1 MKQSILTP
9 QNQPEDWLDQI
20 INECNHYL
28 IRYLNFLYNDDLI
41 LDVGANVGGFFLTW
55 KNFSNNWIL
64 VEPSKYNCSEISKN
78 LNNHKYQL
86 INKAV
91 DSKSGN
97 IARLR
102 KYIMNE
108 GKEAPS
114 GNFSIN
120 DFINPDNGHGW
131 KGEYEEVETI
141 SFEDLVGD
149 KKVGLLKVDC
159 EGSEHDFLF
168 NKNLK
173 NIKYIVMELH
183 NFLGVEKQQEL
194 CSWIEK
200 THKEAHSEGNGED
213 SHYIK
218 YWVNNELY

>member
-1 MKQSILTP
+1 MKQNVIIP
-9 QNQPEDWLDQI
+9 KNQPKNWLFEIMD
-20 INECNHYL
+20 ECKGYPIYNL
-28 IRYLNFLYNDDLI
+28 KFLYNDDLI
-41 LDVGANVGGFFLTW
+41 LDVGANAGGFFLTW

-97 IARLR
+97 IAQLR
-102 KYIMNE
+102 KYMVNE
-108 GKEAPS
+108 GEDTPS

-131 KGEYEEVETI
+131 KGDYEEVETI

-159 EGSEHDFLF
+159 
-168 NKNLK
+168 
-173 NIKYIVMELH
+173 
-183 NFLGVEKQQEL
+183 
-194 CSWIEK
+194 
-200 THKEAHSEGNGED
+200 
-213 SHYIK
+213 
-218 YWVNNELY
+218 

>member
-1 MKQSILTP
+1 MKHTILIP
-9 QNQPEDWLDQI
+9 QNQPENWLDAVMK
-20 INECNHYL
+20 ECKHYPL
-28 IRYLNFLYNDDLI
+28 GSLDFLYNDDLI

-55 KNFSNNWIL
+55 KNLSNNWIL

-78 LNNHKYQL
+78 LNSHEYQL
-86 INKAV
+86 ISKAV

-102 KYIMNE
+102 KYMH
-108 GKEAPS
+108 GTHQDTPS
-114 GNFSIN
+114 GNFGIN
-120 DFINPDNGHGW
+120 DFVNPDNGHGW
-131 KGEYEEVETI
+131 QGEYEEVETI

-159 EGSEHDFLF
+159 EGSEHNFLF

-183 NFLGVEKQQEL
+183 NFLGAKKHQEL

-200 THKEAHSEGNGED
+200 THKEVHSEGNGED
-213 SHYIK
+213 SHYLK
-218 YWVNNELY
+218 CWVNNELH

>member
-1 MKQSILTP
+1 MKQNVIIP
-9 QNQPEDWLDQI
+9 KNQPKNWLFEIMD
-20 INECNHYL
+20 ECKDYPIYNL
-28 IRYLNFLYNDDLI
+28 KFLYNDDLI
-41 LDVGANVGGFFLTW
+41 LDVGANAGGFFLTW

-97 IARLR
+97 IAQLR
-102 KYIMNE
+102 KYMVNE
-108 GKEAPS
+108 GEDTPS

-131 KGEYEEVETI
+131 KGDYEEVETI

-159 EGSEHDFLF
+159 EGSEYNFLF

-183 NFLGVEKQQEL
+183 NFLGAKKHQEL

-200 THKEAHSEGNGED
+200 THNEAYSSGNGED
-213 SHYIK
+213 THYLK
-218 YWVNNELY
+218 LWVNNEL